1 MNNEIP
7 IELNCPVPFS
17 EYDTIVLAH
26 GGGGKLTHQLIEHLF
41 KKHFSNPALDLMHDG
56 AMVNT
61 GAGRIAMTT
70 DAYVVSPIFF
80 PGGNIGELAV
90 NGTVND
96 LAMCGAQP
104 KYLTASFIIEE
115 GMKIAELESVVQSM
129 TCAAKKA
136 GVEIVSGDTK
146 VVPRGKAD
154 KLFISTSGV
163 GTIPNGRKIHPGI
176 IQAGDTVILSGTLGD
191 HGMAVMSVREGLEF
205 ESEIQSDTCAL
216 NGLVEAMYAVSSQ
229 INFLRDPTRGGLAS
243 SLNETASSAK
253 KGIRIYE
260 QAIPVNDN
268 VRSACEILGFDP
280 LYVANE
286 GKLIAIVGSNDAEKI
301 LAAMKNHPHGR
312 NASIIGEV
320 TDDHA
325 GIVILHTAI
334 GGERIVDMISGEQL
348 PRIC

>member
-1 MNNEIP
+1 MNDEISMG
-7 IELNCPVPFS
+7 LNCPLPLD
-17 EYDTIVLAH
+17 EYETIVLAH
-26 GGGGKLTHQLIEHLF
+26 GGGGKLTHQLIERLF
-41 KKHFSNPALDLMHDG
+41 KKHFTNPALDLMHDG
-56 AMVNT
+56 AMMNID
-61 GAGRIAMTT
+61 AGRIAMTT
-70 DAYVVSPIFF
+70 DAYVVSPMFF

-129 TCAAKKA
+129 AFAAKNA
-136 GVEIVSGDTK
+136 GVEIVTGDTK

-163 GTIPNGRKIHPGI
+163 GTIPDRRKIHPAN
-176 IQAGDTVILSGTLGD
+176 IQAGDKVILSGTLGD

-216 NGLVEAMYAVSSQ
+216 NGLVEMMYAVSSQ

-243 SLNETASSAK
+243 TLNEIASSAK
-253 KGIRIYE
+253 KGIHLIE

-286 GKLIAIVGSNDAEKI
+286 GKLIAIVGSGDAEKI
-301 LAAMKNHPHGR
+301 LAAMQNHPHGR
-312 NASIIGEV
+312 NASVIGEV
-320 TDDHA
+320 TEDHA
-325 GIVILHTAI
+325 GLVILHTAI
-334 GGERIVDMISGEQL
+334 GGERVVDMISGEQL